1 MTGLGMGALSISL
14 SSRGLW
20 SSGRGD
26 LLPQI
31 NAPATVGDCFA
42 QGPHSPSSFFHGTT
56 EEAHQNYSS
65 SPLAM
70 TGNSGIGQE
79 GRLPH
84 SAHCIRSIRNDNS
97 LDRGSFFTSCHRE
110 AVGFQ
115 PKRSPA
121 ADRGTSRSWR
131 LLRSGAAHPKL
142 LFHGTTEEAYRNY
155 SPSPLAMTGISGME
169 LIGDQPFKNPH
180 YPLLS
185 RNVPPMTSA
194 AEIISKFLIIY
205 CPSSVSP

>member
-79 GRLPH
+79 GGLPH
-84 SAHCIRSIRNDNS
+84 TTHRNRSIRSNNS
-97 LDRGSFFTSCHRE
+97 LDTGRAYTTCHR
-110 AVGFQ
+110 
-115 PKRSPA
+115 
-121 ADRGTSRSWR
+121 
-131 LLRSGAAHPKL
+131 
-142 LFHGTTEEAYRNY
+142 
-155 SPSPLAMTGISGME
+155 
-169 LIGDQPFKNPH
+169 
-180 YPLLS
+180 
-185 RNVPPMTSA
+185 
-194 AEIISKFLIIY
+194 
-205 CPSSVSP
+205 